1 MANTYALCN
10 PRTVGHVTKPL
21 PAGWY
26 YNEPEVENQIQEFK
40 CVNPY
45 GTDPNLP
52 APRNPDEAHKAW
64 ANAKQASS
72 KESSE
77 KTEVRRIIAERS
89 DIFSGEFNFRA
100 NLTPILREH
109 GPGIYNV
116 TLWGRPLHMGEA
128 TPLSEQSI
136 FWQTEPPEDNPY
148 RGYWTPAPTE
158 ILPTQQASKHTHAG
172 PRPNPLH
179 EERGPQLQV
188 QAHRPFQTAVPT
200 TSPPPTAIPP
210 NIHARTIDQ
219 YSYSMEFPPG
229 WMPTRESDGRTTF
242 LSPRGTAGAAIRI
255 WRIDSDDAADLFK
268 EHLEELLKRM
278 RTTVEKGDSGVFEM
292 KPPRSIPAAVKE
304 HLWQARQMEYRWR
317 ESPDQCIRDVVDII
331 SPSNWY
337 THSILIIAWTCE
349 KDLDGRA
356 ETERQ
361 KILTS
366 FREKNVR

>member
-1 MANTYALCN
+1 M
-10 PRTVGHVTKPL
+10 
-21 PAGWY
+21 
-26 YNEPEVENQIQEFK
+26 ENQIQEFK
-40 CVNPY
+40 CVDPY

-52 APRNPDEAHKAW
+52 APRNPDEAHQAW

-89 DIFSGEFNFRA
+89 DISSGEFNFRA
-100 NLTPILREH
+100 DLTPILREH
-109 GPGIYNV
+109 GPGIYGIL
-116 TLWGRPLHMGEA
+116 LWRRPLNMSEN

-148 RGYWTPAPTE
+148 RGYWTPAPKE
-158 ILPTQQASKHTHAG
+158 AKQAK
-172 PRPNPLH
+172 RL
-179 EERGPQLQV
+179 
-188 QAHRPFQTAVPT
+188 PT
-200 TSPPPTAIPP
+200 TSAPPVNIFQEPTPVTLKESTPDPSIPVFLAATPIPLPDLSPKPTP
-210 NIHARTIDQ
+210 NIHARTVQQ

-229 WMPTRESDGRTTF
+229 WMPARESDGRTTF
-242 LSPRGTAGAAIRI
+242 LSPRGTAGATVRI
-255 WRIDSDDAADLFK
+255 WKINSDDAADLFK

-292 KPPRSIPAAVKE
+292 KPPRPLPAAVKE

-337 THSILIIAWTCE
+337 THSVLIIAWTCE
-349 KDLDGRA
+349 KNLDGRA